1 MADLVINERRREA
14 RRPVLAQSDGPE
26 PQVPGARVVE
36 IIDTS
41 PHGLRCRLSQAVRPG
56 RLMPLRLPSSGTL
69 VVSSGFVVRCE
80 VCRLGR
86 HSVQYEAAWV
96 IDGRW
101 NHEY

>member
-41 PHGLRCRLSQAVRPG
+41 PHGSTFDVYVPQRCA
-56 RLMPLRLPSSGTL
+56 
-69 VVSSGFVVRCE
+69 
-80 VCRLGR
+80 
-86 HSVQYEAAWV
+86 
-96 IDGRW
+96 
-101 NHEY
+101 